1 MQETE
6 VRSLGWED
14 SRGVR
19 SGNALQHSCLENP
32 MDREAWRATVQG
44 VTESQTRLSDLAHGT
59 SSLEPQL
66 KGILASKPVFQIVQ

>member
-44 VTESQTRLSDLAHGT
+44 VVAESDATNTFIFIHVSP
-59 SSLEPQL
+59 SS
-66 KGILASKPVFQIVQ
+66 